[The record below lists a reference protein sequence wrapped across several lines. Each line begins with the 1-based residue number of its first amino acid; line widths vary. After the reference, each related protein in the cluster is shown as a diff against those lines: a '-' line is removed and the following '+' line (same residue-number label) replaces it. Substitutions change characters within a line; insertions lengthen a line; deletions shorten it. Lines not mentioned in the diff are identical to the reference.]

1 MLLPR
6 LSSMNHSS
14 PFNLSS
20 FKSNTNSNFN
30 SSSTSTPGTGRYGG
44 GVNVNVNGALPDH
57 LKLSPEQEM
66 KEWNEVKKQL
76 SAIVNVLL
84 SMAATG
90 TAAWWALGNVGI
102 ATVSEINRRLPLSR
116 LKFSEKKRS

>member
-1 MLLPR
+1 
-6 LSSMNHSS
+6 MNL
-14 PFNLSS
+14 NL
-20 FKSNTNSNFN
+20 N
-30 SSSTSTPGTGRYGG
+30 G
-44 GVNVNVNGALPDH
+44 NGALPDH

-102 ATVSEINRRLPLSR
+102 ATVSEINERLPNFR
-116 LKFSEKKRS
+116 LKSSRRKRS